1 MSAHVRQQAIQPQS
15 SFLVQ
20 APAGSGKTE
29 LLAQRILALLGVV
42 NEPEEILALTFTKKA
57 AAEMRDRVLEAL
69 RMPQPSDPNSHKMT
83 TWTLASQAMQ
93 KSQERG
99 WNLLENPNRLKL
111 MTLDSLTHSLAK
123 ELPLLSGLGVMPSP
137 SENPQALY
145 LQAAEISLQQAS
157 KKYQSYVETLLLHQD
172 HNTVAAIKMIGDM
185 LSNRE
190 QWLPNMMQFR
200 HDLDGLRELIENNLK
215 TYLEHQLSRCD
226 DLMPIDCKAAL
237 PKFMQFAAEH
247 GGNPDWANISAW
259 PKAKINELDMWK
271 MLSDFTLTASDAQ
284 VRKSITKTQ
293 GFPPEFKEE
302 KQAVLNIFA
311 DIAEHDELVSLLY
324 DIRQF
329 PAEARIE
336 DQQWLVLE
344 ALFTLLPLAV
354 AELQQQFMA
363 QGTADYTEISLRAL
377 QALSDEYDN
386 PSDILLAL
394 DYRIQHLL
402 VDEFQD
408 TSELQIRLL
417 KCLTA
422 GWQSDDGRTLF
433 MVGDPMQ
440 SIYRFRKADVGLF
453 LQAADNQLDLPHVT
467 ALSLIRNFRSAPTIV
482 NWVNQAFAQIFP
494 SLPDAI
500 GGAVIHAKAEAA
512 RNEQGDVHL
521 HLFEENNDIGE
532 ADAMVTEII
541 AARAQHQRIGILASS
556 RKHLHAIMPALEKA
570 NIPFRAVKILPLNT
584 RPEVRLLR
592 ALTRALLHPA
602 DDEAWLAILRA
613 PCCGLSAAE
622 MGLFLQLKPKQ
633 QTIPSWLQD
642 ATSMTL
648 LDRSTQS
655 RLTHILNALI
665 PCLALAG
672 QIHVRPLLET
682 AWQRLAM
689 PHLLSAQACSNV
701 ETVLSLLESLESE
714 HLAGFM
720 PFNLLDQRLEK
731 LYAAPDNSPEA
742 EYVELMTMHG
752 AKGLQWDV
760 VMLPGMG
767 KAANNNQ
774 TNLLAFTE
782 ASYHGQALFLMAPKA
797 AIRSQDAF
805 FSFIQSIEKSKQ
817 RHEQARLLYVAC
829 TRAETA
835 LHMFGHTNKNGEA
848 TKGSLLHLIL
858 NHSENA
864 FAATLHHLE
873 THQQDNL
880 ESTSTLQRMATMP
893 AAHSALATSSIE
905 QTVGYVWA
913 GAEAAPIGNTIHA
926 MLQHIAETGI
936 EHWHHDIQQ
945 SETLMRRLLM
955 AEGLS
960 GELLEHALQ
969 RCKTGLDKTL
979 SSEHAKHILS
989 CQHKNAHCEWAIS
1002 HMSNTGVH
1010 HYVIDRSFEDAEGIQ
1025 WIIDYKTASHEGS
1038 DLEGFLEEEY
1048 QRHRGQL
1055 EQYALVM
1062 RGMGYHNLRLA
1073 LYFPMLDAWREW
1085 DASGNTTK
1093 EQMS

>member
-1 MSAHVRQQAIQPQS
+1 MSAHVRQQAIQPHS

-42 NEPEEILALTFTKKA
+42 QEPEEILALTFTKKA

-69 RMPQPSDPNSHKMT
+69 RMPKPSDPNSHKMA

-93 KSQERG
+93 QSQVRG

-111 MTLDSLTHSLAK
+111 VTLDSLTHSLAK
-123 ELPLLSGLGVMPSP
+123 DLPLLSGLGVMPSP

-145 LQAAEISLQQAS
+145 QQAAEISLQQAS

-172 HNTVAAIKMIGDM
+172 HNTVAVINMMADM

-190 QWLPNMMQFR
+190 QWLPNIMQFS
-200 HDLDGLRELIENNLK
+200 HDLDGLRQLIENNLR

-226 DLMPIDCKAAL
+226 DLMPIHCKLAL
-237 PKFMQFAAEH
+237 SKLMPFAAEH
-247 GGNPDWANISAW
+247 GGNSDWANINAW
-259 PKAKINELDMWK
+259 PKANINELHIWT
-271 MLSDFTLTASDAQ
+271 MLSDFILTASDAQ
-284 VRKSITKTQ
+284 VRKSVTKTQ
-293 GFPPEFKEE
+293 GFPPECKEE
-302 KQAVLNIFA
+302 KQAALSIFA
-311 DIAEHDELVSLLY
+311 DIAEHEELVSLLH

-354 AELQQQFMA
+354 AELQEQFMA
-363 QGTADYTEISLRAL
+363 QGAADYTEISLRAL

-386 PSDILLAL
+386 PSDILLSL

-422 GWQSDDGRTLF
+422 GWQNDDGRTLF

-453 LQAADNQLDLPHVT
+453 LQAADNQLALPDVT
-467 ALSLIRNFRSAPTIV
+467 ALSLIRNFRSAPSIV

-494 SLPDAI
+494 SIPDAI

-512 RNEQGDVHL
+512 REEQGGVHL
-521 HLFEENNDIGE
+521 HLFEETNDNGE
-532 ADAMVTEII
+532 ADAIVEQII
-541 AARAQHQRIGILASS
+541 AARTQKQRIGILAAS

-602 DDEAWLAILRA
+602 DDQAWLAILRA

-622 MGLFLQLKPKQ
+622 MGLFLQLKSKQ

-642 ATSMTL
+642 PACMTS
-648 LDRSTQS
+648 LDTSTQS
-655 RLTHILNALI
+655 RLTHIIGALT
-665 PCLALAG
+665 PCLTLVG

-689 PHLLSAQACSNV
+689 PHLLDAQSSSNV
-701 ETVLSLLESLESE
+701 ETVLSLLENLEAE
-714 HLAGFM
+714 HLAGFI

-742 EYVELMTMHG
+742 EYIELMTMHG

-760 VMLPGMG
+760 VILPGMG
-767 KAANNNQ
+767 KTANNNQ
-774 TNLLAFTE
+774 ANLLAFTE
-782 ASYHGQALFLMAPKA
+782 ASHHGQALFLMAPKA

-835 LHMFGHTNKNGEA
+835 LHMFGHTNKKGEA

-858 NHSENA
+858 NHSEHA
-864 FAATLHHLE
+864 FGATLHHLE
-873 THQQDNL
+873 ARHHDDL
-880 ESTSTLQRMATMP
+880 KSTSALQRMATIP
-893 AAHSALATSSIE
+893 AAHPTLATSSSE

-926 MLQHIAETGI
+926 MLQRIAEAGI
-936 EHWHHDIQQ
+936 EHWHLDVQQ
-945 SETLMRRLLM
+945 SETLMRRLLIG
-955 AEGLS
+955 EGLS
-960 GELLEHALQ
+960 GELLEHALK
-969 RCKTGLDKTL
+969 RCKTGLHKTL
-979 SSEHAKHILS
+979 NSQHAKYILS
-989 CQHKNAHCEWAIS
+989 SQHQNAHCEWAIS
-1002 HMSNTGVH
+1002 HISNTGVH
-1010 HYVIDRSFEDAEGIQ
+1010 HYVIDRSFEDADGIQ

-1048 QRHRGQL
+1048 QRHHGQL

-1085 DASGNTTK
+1085 DANGNTSK
-1093 EQMS
+1093 EQI